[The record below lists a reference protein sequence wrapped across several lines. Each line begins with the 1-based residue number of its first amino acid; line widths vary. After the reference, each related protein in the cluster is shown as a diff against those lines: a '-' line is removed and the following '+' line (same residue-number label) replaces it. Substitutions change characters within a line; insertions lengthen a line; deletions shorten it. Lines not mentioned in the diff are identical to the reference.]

1 VKICWGAFDEGRQQY
16 YGEAG
21 VLQFSSPTFMAD
33 AGVYLTTRLQGGVGQ
48 AVLSFSPSTG
58 TTVYKAFHT
67 PLVVRLLFKEVD
79 FMLEPLLA
87 GAIEK
92 PEELEAMP
100 EELHVAMERL
110 LLNQL
115 EFRVQVRSGCGVGVA
130 LAVCWSSNGRG
141 RAAGCSACAI
151 GTSELK
157 CPAG

>member
-1 VKICWGAFDEGRQQY
+1 
-16 YGEAG
+16 
-21 VLQFSSPTFMAD
+21 MAD

-67 PLVVRLLFKEVD
+67 PLVAARKYQSQLLGVSCLLVAASSPEVRLLFKEVD